1 MSLFD
6 LTGHVAIITGGNGG
20 IGLGMAL
27 GLAKAGASL
36 AIVGRNSD
44 KNKIAIE
51 KLQGMGATAIAIE
64 KDITEE
70 LAGTDVVTK
79 VEDRFGRID
88 ILINNAGNNIPEHFT
103 KVKKENMEYLVELN
117 MKAAFNIA
125 QICSQKMLKLKI
137 IYFKESQKDLLH
149 LLED

>member
-6 LTGHVAIITGGNGG
+6 LTGHVAIVTGGNGG

-44 KNKIAIE
+44 KNKSALE
-51 KLQGMGATAIAIE
+51 KLQGVGAAAIAIE
-64 KDITEE
+64 KDITDE

-79 VEDRFGRID
+79 VEKRFGRID
-88 ILINNAGNNIPEHFT
+88 ILINNAGSNIRKRPE
-103 KVKKENMEYLVELN
+103 ELSLDDFRWVQDTN
-117 MKAAFNIA
+117 LTSAFVF
-125 QICSQKMLKLKI
+125 SQAV
-137 IYFKESQKDLLH
+137 YNYR
-149 LLED
+149 